1 MDWGAALEWI
11 FLAGLLIW
19 AGGFCFGEIV
29 KEKNDDL
36 YVIAQVI
43 AAVGKVILLFIF
55 LGVIFY
61 IFKKMVRVSFLTNR
75 GKMAPRTAAIIKA
88 LACAAGHLFTSPGE
102 ARRRA

>member
-43 AAVGKVILLFIF
+43 AAVGKVILLIIF

-61 IFKKMVRVSFLTNR
+61 IFKKMVRVSFLNQPREDGAENR
-75 GKMAPRTAAIIKA
+75 SNHQGAGLCGGASIYEPR
-88 LACAAGHLFTSPGE
+88 
-102 ARRRA
+102 